1 MKTQLDEKQ
10 DLLRKVER
18 LSSADEVQK
27 VKVFI
32 AGMEAGKAIR
42 EMECDRA
49 SWNALST
56 TKLEYPKK
64 REEEA

>member
-10 DLLRKVER
+10 DLMRKVER

-32 AGMEAGKAIR
+32 AGMEAGKAVR
-42 EMECDRA
+42 EMECERA
-49 SWNALST
+49 S
-56 TKLEYPKK
+56 
-64 REEEA
+64 

>member
-1 MKTQLDEKQ
+1 MKTQLDKKR
-10 DLLRKVER
+10 DLLSKVER

-42 EMECDRA
+42 EAGCKRA
-49 SWNALST
+49 S
-56 TKLEYPKK
+56 
-64 REEEA
+64 